1 VRIRQ
6 LRQYAITTI
15 PAVLTIGAISI
26 AVALHGADRATPRP
40 SETDVLVSAYI
51 NHQMPNWAN
60 VEGVP
65 NKLRRQMHLP
75 LNEPG
80 VMIFVKDKRWHG
92 DDTVILMADG
102 NVYES

>member
-1 VRIRQ
+1 MHKFVRS
-6 LRQYAITTI
+6 AI
-15 PAVLTIGAISI
+15 IGAIAAGTLSS
-26 AVALHGADRATPRP
+26 AFLVGGADRATPAP